1 MAVVYTVNK
10 CVKYSHTPTALELVL
25 IPIFILVV
33 ASVPFLHMALYRY
46 LSGRLHKGEDPE

>member
-10 CVKYSHTPTALELVL
+10 CVKYSHTPTALEFVL

-46 LSGRLHKGEDPE
+46 LSGRLHKGDDPE